1 MFLLVEVTF
10 FIETT
15 DELKPVFLNVGWM
28 RSNPVIVQNMFE
40 EEPIGST
47 ILKVV
52 AHDPLTMVPI
62 TKFETK
68 SLPRQ
73 LAMDPLGNVVV
84 TERIDY
90 ETLATKVSSRL

>member
-1 MFLLVEVTF
+1 MEVTF

-28 RSNPVIVQNMFE
+28 RSNPVIVHNMLE

-47 ILKVV
+47 ILTVT
-52 AHDPLTMVPI
+52 AHDPLNMIPI
-62 TKFETK
+62 TRFETK

-73 LAMDPLGNVVV
+73 LAMDPLGNVVI

-90 ETLATKVSSRL
+90 ETLANKVNV